1 MRRGLCQS
9 YILSVLSLSFVLYV
23 AKVVLRVVSAVA
35 LYSHRVIAEILPW
48 TYQSAI
54 PLKKLF
60 LTGQKDLSY

>member
-1 MRRGLCQS
+1 MFLKMFQGLLFDCS
-9 YILSVLSLSFVLYV
+9 CSVFTQGESEREQERES
-23 AKVVLRVVSAVA
+23 KKR
-35 LYSHRVIAEILPW
+35 ITEILPW